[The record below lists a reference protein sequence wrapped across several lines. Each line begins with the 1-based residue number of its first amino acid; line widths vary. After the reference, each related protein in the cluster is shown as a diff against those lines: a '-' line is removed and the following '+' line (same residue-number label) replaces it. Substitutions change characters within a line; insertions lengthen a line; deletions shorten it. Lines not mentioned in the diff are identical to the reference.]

1 MRHALEVHHV
11 CDIGGGE
18 DQGEKD
24 QSDDG
29 TDGGGHVDIAVVE
42 GVRKLSHCCCLY
54 SGVRCLR
61 GGCLQGYLGQSL
73 SHFEI

>member
-1 MRHALEVHHV
+1 MCHALEIHHV

-24 QSDDG
+24 QGDDG
-29 TDGGGHVDIAVVE
+29 TDGGGHVNKAVAE
-42 GVRKLSHCCCLY
+42 GVRELSHC

-61 GGCLQGYLGQSL
+61 GSCLQGYLGQSL